1 MIMRSLTRY
10 VLIELLIVFL
20 MTLTGMT
27 LLMLLVGLATEAYRQ
42 GLGAGPL
49 LQIIPYLLP
58 NALRF
63 TVPGTIL
70 FAVCSVYG
78 RMSYANEILVI
89 KSLGLSP
96 MTVLA
101 PALVLS
107 FVVSLAAVWLND
119 VAVSWGKQGVRTVI
133 MHSIEEIIYGMLRTQ
148 RTYTSDQLTITVKD
162 VQDRNLIQP
171 TIAYYPAGGEKDVTI
186 VADSAELQFDPT
198 RNVMKLTMANS
209 EGHFGDGTTFS
220 DPGVETFEIP
230 LTNLSR
236 NGSSRGRISDCAL
249 GDIPHRIKK
258 QYQSLADLQQ
268 TLAVDASV
276 RMMTGDFSALKPLR
290 WKNQYNQLNHH
301 SKDIRKLEVEPYRR
315 WANGFSCFCFV
326 LVGAPLAVR
335 LRNSDLMTT
344 FGACFLPILVIYYPL
359 LALSL
364 DRAKGGGL
372 PPYSVWLGNLVLA
385 AIGFQILRSVM
396 RN

>member
-63 TVPGTIL
+63 AVPGTIL
-70 FAVCSVYG
+70 FAACSVYG

-96 MTVLA
+96 MTLLA

-198 RNVMKLTMANS
+198 RNVMELTMANS
-209 EGHFGDGTTFS
+209 AGHFGDGTTFS
-220 DPGVETFEIP
+220 DPRVETFEIP

-258 QYQSLADLQQ
+258 QYQSLADLNQ
-268 TLAVDASV
+268 TLAVV
-276 RMMTGDFSALKPLR
+276 RNIRTGAIECR
-290 WKNQYNQLNHH
+290 
-301 SKDIRKLEVEPYRR
+301 
-315 WANGFSCFCFV
+315 GFS
-326 LVGAPLAVR
+326 
-335 LRNSDLMTT
+335 SHD
-344 FGACFLPILVIYYPL
+344 
-359 LALSL
+359 
-364 DRAKGGGL
+364 D
-372 PPYSVWLGNLVLA
+372 W
-385 AIGFQILRSVM
+385 
-396 RN
+396 

>member
-63 TVPGTIL
+63 AVPGTIL
-70 FAVCSVYG
+70 FAACSVYG

-96 MTVLA
+96 MTLLA

-171 TIAYYPAGGEKDVTI
+171 TIAY
-186 VADSAELQFDPT
+186 
-198 RNVMKLTMANS
+198 
-209 EGHFGDGTTFS
+209 
-220 DPGVETFEIP
+220 
-230 LTNLSR
+230 
-236 NGSSRGRISDCAL
+236 
-249 GDIPHRIKK
+249 
-258 QYQSLADLQQ
+258 
-268 TLAVDASV
+268 
-276 RMMTGDFSALKPLR
+276 
-290 WKNQYNQLNHH
+290 
-301 SKDIRKLEVEPYRR
+301 
-315 WANGFSCFCFV
+315 
-326 LVGAPLAVR
+326 
-335 LRNSDLMTT
+335 
-344 FGACFLPILVIYYPL
+344 
-359 LALSL
+359 
-364 DRAKGGGL
+364 
-372 PPYSVWLGNLVLA
+372 
-385 AIGFQILRSVM
+385 
-396 RN
+396 